1 MKIFFTL
8 MALLA
13 VATSVFAQYEP
24 ITIPLY
30 GAGEIPYAKASSETE
45 EIQSTNIV
53 VVRKV
58 QEPIIQVFLPSK
70 ANATGQAVVICPGGG
85 YGVLA
90 YDWEGLDIAKWLNS
104 HGIAGIVLKYRLPSA
119 ESQTEPHMVPLTDA
133 KRALRLARSHAEEW
147 NISPDKIGIMGFSA
161 GGHLAST
168 LATHFDAGDN
178 QGSDPVEKL
187 SSRPDF
193 AILAYPVVSFDMS
206 FTHSGSR
213 NNLIGQN
220 PDPKWVEYFS
230 NEKQVSEETP
240 PTFLFHAQDDATVPV
255 RHSLA
260 FLEALT
266 AHKVPA
272 ELHVYPTGGHGFSL
286 SINKEGT
293 QKGWT
298 DSCIKWLGELN
309 KK

>member
-1 MKIFFTL
+1 
-8 MALLA
+8 MAFVWTA
-13 VATSVFAQYEP
+13 SAAYAQLEP
-24 ITIPLY
+24 ITLPLY
-30 GAGEIPYAKASSETE
+30 GSGSIPFAKASTEAE
-45 EIQSTNIV
+45 EIRSTHIV
-53 VVRKV
+53 VVSKV
-58 QEPIIQVFLPSK
+58 QEPLIQVFLPSK

-104 HGIAGIVLKYRLPSA
+104 HGIAGIVLKYRLPSG

-133 KRALRLARSHAEEW
+133 KRALRLVRSHAEEW
-147 NISPDKIGIMGFSA
+147 NISADKIGIMGFSA

-168 LATHFDAGDN
+168 LATHFDAGND
-178 QGSDPVEKL
+178 QSTDSIEKI

-220 PDPKWVEYFS
+220 PDPKWVAYFS
-230 NEKQVSEETP
+230 NEKQVTKETP
-240 PTFLFHAQDDATVPV
+240 PTFLFHSQDDEAVPV
-255 RHSLA
+255 RHSLE
-260 FLEALT
+260 FFQALT

-293 QKGWT
+293 QKGWA
-298 DSCIKWLGELN
+298 DSCIRWLGELN

>member
-1 MKIFFTL
+1 
-8 MALLA
+8 MAF
-13 VATSVFAQYEP
+13 VWTSAAAFAQLEP
-24 ITIPLY
+24 ITLPLY
-30 GAGEIPYAKASSETE
+30 GDGSIPFAKASTEAE
-45 EIQSTNIV
+45 EIRSTHIV
-53 VVRKV
+53 VVSKV
-58 QEPIIQVFLPSK
+58 QEPLIQVFLPSK

-104 HGIAGIVLKYRLPSA
+104 HGIAGIVLKYRLPSG

-133 KRALRLARSHAEEW
+133 KRALRLVRSHAEEW
-147 NISPDKIGIMGFSA
+147 NISPEKIGIMGFSA

-168 LATHFDAGDN
+168 LATHFDAGND
-178 QGSDPVEKL
+178 QSTDSIEKL

-193 AILAYPVVSFDMS
+193 AILGYPVVSFDTS

-220 PDPKWVEYFS
+220 PDSKWVEYFS
-230 NEKQVSEETP
+230 NEKQVTEETP
-240 PTFLFHAQDDATVPV
+240 PTFLFHSQDDEGVPV
-255 RHSLA
+255 RHSLE
-260 FLEALT
+260 FFQALT

-272 ELHVYPTGGHGFSL
+272 EMHVYPTGGHGFSL

-298 DSCIKWLGELN
+298 ESCIKWLGELN